1 MPRAGSF
8 PPPPP
13 PSLLRLISLG
23 SQQQL
28 VPGFQLKHAIQQK
41 EARSAVSV
49 VCRAC
54 SLGSFSMKAAR
65 VKANRHSVLPP
76 ILPETEKEFLDS
88 IQSYI
93 ISEIEKV
100 GCTEQGPAEEY
111 YTIYRNVFEMVI
123 EHVSAYKSILT
134 TIKQEYDAFIEVL
147 KRGQWNAFHLHG
159 KLKMLACEPSTLVY
173 YKKRIDQLEEKVKRI
188 EQNSARIENLIQK
201 IRTLRVTLSAKPSPT
216 PDMKVNPAQRIPGL
230 SLRDSLNIN
239 TLSNHLAHLQKR
251 AKELKEDMLTK
262 YIPLENTA
270 HVQEDLKRALAQRNA
285 AEKENED
292 LKICYYR
299 LSQFA
304 NVVAAWEGSDRSIE
318 TLQQLVSQMIE
329 NEKLT
334 KGAVVASV
342 SSVFERDL
350 TKSEEAEDVIEYIER
365 FNELFSRGQYEAAA
379 IYAANCPRGI
389 LCNEETM
396 EKFRAVGPVK
406 GKKLPLLMYC
416 EALINTS
423 IAVKQPLPANLT
435 AEAIKC
441 ALAEKRLDLVMHWI
455 TLHKLELSEAA
466 GDAIYDYA
474 DVDKHNKSQ
483 CLALAQIAYSECGN
497 HKKAVLCLCKQGQI
511 FGAMDYLHQ
520 FKRLPR
526 EDYIFLVKNCPGVE
540 LIRCLTQEWNGK
552 PALLSLGET
561 VLSLIYTEYRVY
573 CLRLLEEIAKAG
585 RSVLAQ
591 IIVNDTVCSVE
602 EWKEIA
608 EMCLKSRREALYKLL
623 ISILAEQEGVV
634 EIPINDME
642 DAKLMDHIFL

>member
-1 MPRAGSF
+1 
-8 PPPPP
+8 
-13 PSLLRLISLG
+13 
-23 SQQQL
+23 
-28 VPGFQLKHAIQQK
+28 
-41 EARSAVSV
+41 
-49 VCRAC
+49 
-54 SLGSFSMKAAR
+54 MKAAH
-65 VKANRHSVLPP
+65 VTANRHSVLPP

-111 YTIYRNVFEMVI
+111 YTIYRNVFEMII
-123 EHVSAYKSILT
+123 EHVNAYKNILT

-147 KRGQWNAFHLHG
+147 KKGQWNAFHLHG
-159 KLKMLACEPSTLVY
+159 KLKMLACEPSTLMY
-173 YKKRIDQLEEKVKRI
+173 YKKRIVQLEEKVKRI
-188 EQNSARIENLIQK
+188 EKNSARIENLIKK
-201 IRTLRVTLSAKPSPT
+201 IRTLRVTLSAQQSSTPS
-216 PDMKVNPAQRIPGL
+216 MKINPAQRIPGL
-230 SLRDSLNIN
+230 SLKDSLDIN
-239 TLSNHLAHLQKR
+239 ALSNHLAHLQKR

-270 HVQEDLKRALAQRNA
+270 HVDEDLKRALSLRNA

-292 LKICYYR
+292 LKFCYYQ

-304 NVVAAWEGSDRSIE
+304 NVVAVWETSDRSVE

-329 NEKLT
+329 NEKFS
-334 KGAVVASV
+334 KGAVAASV
-342 SSVFERDL
+342 SNVFERDP
-350 TKSEEAEDVIEYIER
+350 TKSKEAEDLIEYIER

-406 GKKLPLLMYC
+406 GKMLPLLMYC
-416 EALINTS
+416 EALVNTS
-423 IAVKQPLPANLT
+423 IAIKEPLPANLT

-474 DVDKHNKSQ
+474 KVDKHNKSQ
-483 CLALAQIAYSECGN
+483 CLALAQIAYSQCGS

-511 FGAMDYLHQ
+511 FGALDYLHQ
-520 FKRLPR
+520 LKHLPR
-526 EDYIFLVKNCPGVE
+526 EDYIFLMKNCPGVQ
-540 LIRCLTQEWNGK
+540 LIRCLTQEWKGK
-552 PALLSLGET
+552 PAPLSLGET
-561 VLSLIYTEYRVY
+561 VLSLINTEHRVY
-573 CLRLLEEIAKAG
+573 SLRLLEEIAKEG
-585 RSVLAQ
+585 RNVLAQ
-591 IIVNDTVCSVE
+591 MIVNDTVCSVE

-608 EMCLKSRREALYKLL
+608 EICLQSGREKLSKLL

-634 EIPINDME
+634 EIPVDDVE
-642 DAKLMDHIFL
+642 DAKLMDHVFL

>member
-1 MPRAGSF
+1 
-8 PPPPP
+8 
-13 PSLLRLISLG
+13 
-23 SQQQL
+23 
-28 VPGFQLKHAIQQK
+28 
-41 EARSAVSV
+41 
-49 VCRAC
+49 
-54 SLGSFSMKAAR
+54 MKAAH
-65 VKANRHSVLPP
+65 VTANRHSVLPP

-111 YTIYRNVFEMVI
+111 YTIYRNVFEMII
-123 EHVSAYKSILT
+123 EHVNAYKNILT

-147 KRGQWNAFHLHG
+147 KKGQWNAFHLHG
-159 KLKMLACEPSTLVY
+159 KLKMLACEPSTLMY
-173 YKKRIDQLEEKVKRI
+173 YKKRIVQLEEKVKRI
-188 EQNSARIENLIQK
+188 EKNSARIENLIKK
-201 IRTLRVTLSAKPSPT
+201 IRTLRVTLSAQQSSTPS
-216 PDMKVNPAQRIPGL
+216 MKINPAQRIPGL
-230 SLRDSLNIN
+230 SLKDSLDIN
-239 TLSNHLAHLQKR
+239 ALSNHLAHLQKR

-270 HVQEDLKRALAQRNA
+270 HVDEDLKRALSLRNA

-292 LKICYYR
+292 LKFWYP
-299 LSQFA
+299 SA
-304 NVVAAWEGSDRSIE
+304 VA
-318 TLQQLVSQMIE
+318 
-329 NEKLT
+329 
-334 KGAVVASV
+334 ASV
-342 SSVFERDL
+342 SNVFERDP
-350 TKSEEAEDVIEYIER
+350 TKSKEAEDLIEYIER

-406 GKKLPLLMYC
+406 GKMLPLLMYC
-416 EALINTS
+416 EALVNTS
-423 IAVKQPLPANLT
+423 IAVKEPLPANLT

-474 DVDKHNKSQ
+474 KVDKHNKSQ
-483 CLALAQIAYSECGN
+483 CLALAQIAYSQCGS

-511 FGAMDYLHQ
+511 FGALDYLHQ

-540 LIRCLTQEWNGK
+540 LIRCLTQEWKGK
-552 PALLSLGET
+552 PAPLSLGET
-561 VLSLIYTEYRVY
+561 VLSLINTEHRVY
-573 CLRLLEEIAKAG
+573 SLRLLEEIAKEG
-585 RSVLAQ
+585 RNVLAQ
-591 IIVNDTVCSVE
+591 MIVNDTVCSVE

-608 EMCLKSRREALYKLL
+608 EICLQSGREKLSKLL

-634 EIPINDME
+634 EIPVDDVE
-642 DAKLMDHIFL
+642 DAKLMDHVFL